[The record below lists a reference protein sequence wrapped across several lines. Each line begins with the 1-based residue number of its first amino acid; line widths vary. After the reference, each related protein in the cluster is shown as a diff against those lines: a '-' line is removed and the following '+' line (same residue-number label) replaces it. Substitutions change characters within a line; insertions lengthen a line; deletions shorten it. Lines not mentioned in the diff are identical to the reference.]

1 MSINDLIHTN
11 AHNAFEQGVKTERE
25 RIVKLLETL
34 AVQQQKVLDFNA
46 RRKDA
51 SAREIVIAT
60 AYQLVELIKGEQK

>member
-51 SAREIVIAT
+51 SGREIVIAT
-60 AYQLVELIKGEQK
+60 AYQLVALIKGEQK